1 MTNTKGLVLIIEDDK
16 SILNFLGISMKTNGY
31 SYDIAE
37 NGLNGISLFMT
48 NKPDLILLD
57 LGLPDIDGTE
67 VIKQVRMTSKTPIIV
82 ISSRGQEKEKVEALD
97 LGANDYLTKPFSV
110 NELFARIRV
119 AMRSTYPIETADEIF
134 TLDALK
140 IDFEK
145 RQVFIDEEE
154 IHLTPIEY
162 KILVLLVKNAG
173 KVLTHTYI
181 QNEIWGYSEF
191 GEHQSLRVF
200 MANIRRKI
208 EKDTN
213 HPRYIM
219 TEVGVGYRF
228 VDR

>member
-191 GEHQSLRVF
+191 GLSLIHICQSAGKTSQGRGDQ
-200 MANIRRKI
+200 RR
-208 EKDTN
+208 
-213 HPRYIM
+213 
-219 TEVGVGYRF
+219 
-228 VDR
+228 